1 MIWCWRKRYSIL
13 TPSLSLSL
21 YQPPCT
27 SVSSYFS
34 RSSPFLCALSHT
46 AAIQKHVQ
54 DHLGFHHLF
63 LLLFLS
69 RLLYPSLLSVL
80 AQKVHTHPH
89 KGLLFPAVPGP
100 LQHLDTR
107 TTSKQLGGNTS
118 GAYCLQSDRFFS
130 PPSPPSLL
138 TPLGTVQAFKPSSF
152 HTCRG
157 SLSQAIADKLQTRQP
172 SPFTAHTHTHTLVC
186 YKHSLKSQCKGR
198 I

>member
-1 MIWCWRKRYSIL
+1 MIRCWRKRYSVL

-21 YQPPCT
+21 CQPQCT
-27 SVSSYFS
+27 SASSYFS
-34 RSSPFLCALSHT
+34 RFSPFLCALSHT
-46 AAIQKHVQ
+46 AAIQKHIQ

-138 TPLGTVQAFKPSSF
+138 RHLVRSRHS
-152 HTCRG
+152 
-157 SLSQAIADKLQTRQP
+157 SQAAFTHAGEACLRQLLTSYKQGSHPP
-172 SPFTAHTHTHTLVC
+172 SLHTHTRVC
-186 YKHSLKSQCKGR
+186 
-198 I
+198 